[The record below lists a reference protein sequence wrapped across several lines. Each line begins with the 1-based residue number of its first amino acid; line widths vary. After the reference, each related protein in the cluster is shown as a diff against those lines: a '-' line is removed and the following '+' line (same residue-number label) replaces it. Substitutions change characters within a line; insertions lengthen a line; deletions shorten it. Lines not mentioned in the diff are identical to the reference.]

1 MMPRTV
7 GAPENKPY
15 SLNADNA
22 HYVIIAGV
30 ALSRG
35 VTRIWTS
42 YLVATPKTGAISER
56 SISRTSRGM

>member
-22 HYVIIAGV
+22 HYVILAG
-30 ALSRG
+30 ATLSRDTRQELGG
-35 VTRIWTS
+35 VLPGR
-42 YLVATPKTGAISER
+42 YP
-56 SISRTSRGM
+56 